1 VTHSPLPPAFGDS
14 LRREL
19 LETFVA
25 RRDRSPGTGRG
36 IPGLVNSAGM
46 ISAAQGDSSGI
57 REAIDSLA
65 TLGVLPI
72 AVRLPDMRNGLEAQ
86 IAWIGN
92 NPQRVV
98 DLLANAVEV
107 VSDHRF
113 LLARALEA
121 LGRYDEALNWYRSYP
136 DLSLNS
142 PAQLGLVPASLL
154 RIAEIHDR
162 RGEQREARAAR
173 EKFVRMWR
181 NADPELQ
188 PIVEAAR
195 AKIAGRSG

>member
-1 VTHSPLPPAFGDS
+1 VFVLPMSAVS
-14 LRREL
+14 SM
-19 LETFVA
+19 A
-25 RRDRSPGTGRG
+25 R
-36 IPGLVNSAGM
+36 
-46 ISAAQGDSSGI
+46 
-57 REAIDSLA
+57 SLA
-65 TLGVLPI
+65 RGPE
-72 AVRLPDMRNGLEAQ
+72 R
-86 IAWIGN
+86 
-92 NPQRVV
+92 
-98 DLLANAVEV
+98 DLAAPHG
-107 VSDHRF
+107 DG
-113 LLARALEA
+113 A
-121 LGRYDEALNWYRSYP
+121 WYRSYP